1 MNVSVFPDVTKVT
14 RPPSRVNV
22 DTVLER
28 IQSGDNGLAELIGK
42 IRSAD
47 GNRELLKKQ
56 LGAVIFSGYCGNGVE
71 KINRSTG
78 NKYLSY
84 RDDPSLTEHSGL
96 CVIDLD
102 HLDDVH
108 KWFHHFRNDKHVYSC
123 FVSPSGDGLK
133 VLYRIPADIDMHR
146 AYYRAIL
153 DELQGLGL
161 RVDTTSIN
169 ESRVCFISYDPDIH
183 INKNAVEYEQFMV
196 ENESDN
202 DDVAVK
208 KGTGLTDFEKL
219 SIAAKMIDG
228 ARDGHKHR
236 I

>member
-71 KINRSTG
+71 KVNRSTG

-102 HLDDVH
+102 HLDNVN
-108 KWFHHFRNDKHVYSC
+108 KWKEHFKADTHVYSL
-123 FVSPSGDGLK
+123 FLLLVM
-133 VLYRIPADIDMHR
+133 VLRCYTEYLLTLICI
-146 AYYRAIL
+146 
-153 DELQGLGL
+153 G
-161 RVDTTSIN
+161 
-169 ESRVCFISYDPDIH
+169 H
-183 INKNAVEYEQFMV
+183 IIEQYLM
-196 ENESDN
+196 NYKD
-202 DDVAVK
+202 
-208 KGTGLTDFEKL
+208 
-219 SIAAKMIDG
+219 
-228 ARDGHKHR
+228 
-236 I
+236 